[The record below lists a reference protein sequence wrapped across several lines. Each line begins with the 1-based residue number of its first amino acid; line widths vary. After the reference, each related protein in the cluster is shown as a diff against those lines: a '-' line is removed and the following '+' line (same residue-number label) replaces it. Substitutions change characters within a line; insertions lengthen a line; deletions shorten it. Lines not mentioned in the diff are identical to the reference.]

1 MSRVQYDSADG
12 VAVIRMDDGKANV
25 MSIDMQ
31 SDLLEAFARARE
43 EGSVVLLTG
52 RPGVFSAG
60 FDLKVMGAGDGVQIR
75 NMVRGGFE
83 LAQTVLGHPF
93 PVVAACSGH
102 AVAMGLFLLL
112 CADARIGAD
121 GDVRLTANEV
131 AIGMTLPHAAVAI
144 LRGRLAPSTADSA
157 AVLAEIFSPSQAVDH
172 GLLHETVA
180 ADQLE
185 VRAMDRARQLT
196 QLDFGAHTG
205 TKQRMRASL
214 LDALAAGMRDEFGP
228 EPVHG
233 SGT

>member
-1 MSRVQYDSADG
+1 MTRVHYDSADG

-31 SDLLEAFARARE
+31 SELLEAFARARD
-43 EGSVVLLTG
+43 EGKVVLLTG

-83 LAQTVLGHPF
+83 LAETVLSHPL

-112 CADARIGAD
+112 CADARIGVE
-121 GDVRLTANEV
+121 GELRLTANEV

-144 LRGRLAPSTADSA
+144 LRGRLAPPAADRA
-157 AVLAEIFSPSQAVDH
+157 AVLAEIFSPSQAVHH
-172 GLLHETVA
+172 GLLHEAVA

-185 VRAMDRARQLT
+185 SRALARARELT
-196 QLDFGAHTG
+196 QLDFAAHTG

-214 LDALAAGMRDEFGP
+214 LDALVRGMQDEFGP

-233 SGT
+233 SGD